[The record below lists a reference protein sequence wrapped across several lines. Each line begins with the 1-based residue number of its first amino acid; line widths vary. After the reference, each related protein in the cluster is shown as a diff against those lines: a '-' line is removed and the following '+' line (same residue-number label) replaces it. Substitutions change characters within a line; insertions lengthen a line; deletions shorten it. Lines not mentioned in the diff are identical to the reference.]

1 MKLSKKIN
9 SVSDSITMKSAQKAI
24 ELKKAGIDLIDL
36 TVGEP
41 DFPTPENIKN
51 AAKLAL
57 DKNQTKYTVN
67 SGLIELRQAICK
79 RLKIDHNLDYTLDE
93 IIVSAGAKQSIFN
106 AINILVDEGDEVL
119 LPVPGYVSYEQII
132 NFAGGIPK
140 KIICDENKNFL
151 LSVEDLEKNIS
162 PKTKMLVLCNP
173 SNPTGA
179 VHFEKDLREIISYLK
194 DKNIYI
200 LVDEI
205 YEKLIYDNQTFKS
218 FPSLSNAIK
227 EKTILVNGFSK
238 SYSMTGWRLGY
249 AAADKRIISAMNK
262 LQSHSTSNASTIA
275 QVAGIEAL
283 LGPQDFIIEMK
294 NEFQNRRDYLIKE
307 FERIMNKKIYKPAG
321 AFYIFLNINEF
332 LNRKYNLKNA
342 IEFSDYLLEKH
353 GIAVVPSNGFGVD
366 GYIRISFTT
375 KIEILEAAI
384 KKFQQAFEELK
395 R

>member
-24 ELKKAGIDLIDL
+24 ELKKAGIDIIDL

-79 RLKIDHNLDYTLDE
+79 RLKIDHNLDYTPDE
-93 IIVSAGAKQSIFN
+93 LIVSAGAKQSIFN

-179 VHFEKDLREIISYLK
+179 VHFEKDLREIISYLI

-205 YEKLIYDNQTFKS
+205 YEKLIYDNQIFRS
-218 FPSLSNAIK
+218 FPSLSNEIK

-307 FERIMNKKIYKPAG
+307 FERILNKKIYKPAG

-342 IEFSDYLLEKH
+342 IEFSDYLLEKF

-375 KIEILEAAI
+375 KIEMLEAAI

-395 R
+395 Y